1 MPGPL
6 RAEVR
11 HSLMLTAVP
20 VLAFLGGLAGWLGL
34 DPGVATWD
42 ATSLAILSATQ
53 LLGPVA
59 AGLACWIAQREQRRQ
74 LVYLRVLSARR
85 APAVPLYQLA
95 AAVLWVVVAYLA
107 VCGALVLYTVVHDG
121 VGPFSAGA
129 VVAGCLGAA
138 VHVAVGYLVGAVV
151 RWRLAAPVVALGC
164 YVAVVLN
171 MDHAGQWFYLLSPVT
186 VEISSVFVTWQR
198 GVFAAQGWW
207 LLAVLVV
214 ITALVSMTGRT
225 RPVAVATALVALLA
239 AVFAAQGVA
248 AYGGHLFADR
258 VVAIPR
264 VCEGSAPAVCVHPAF
279 RAGAGPIRQ
288 EFAPLVRRLA
298 GTPARITVLQ
308 HRAAWDRS
316 PLPPGVAP
324 LYLDDLAPG
333 FAVNARESFVRHLT
347 TTAECDIWPRPRA
360 SWYSDVVDDWLLDR
374 RPGFSWDDG
383 GAQMRL
389 ARATESQRHTWFVA
403 HFTAYRTCALT
414 ASSFASLA

>member
-1 MPGPL
+1 
-6 RAEVR
+6 
-11 HSLMLTAVP
+11 MLTAVP

-74 LVYLRVLSARR
+74 LAYLRVLSARR
-85 APAVPLYQLA
+85 APAVPLFQLA
-95 AAVLWVVVAYLA
+95 AAVLWAVVAYLA
-107 VCGALVLYTVVHDG
+107 VSGALVLYTVVHDG
-121 VGPFSAGA
+121 VGPFSTGA
-129 VVAGCLGAA
+129 VVVGCLGAA

-214 ITALVSMTGRT
+214 ITALVSLTGRI

-248 AYGGHLFADR
+248 SYGGHLFADR

-279 RAGAGPIRQ
+279 RAGVGPIRQ
-288 EFAPLVRRLA
+288 EFAPVVRRLA

-316 PLPPGVAP
+316 PLAPGVAP
-324 LYLDDLAPG
+324 LFLDDLAPG
-333 FAVNARESFVRHLT
+333 FAVNARESFVVELT
-347 TTAECDIWPRPRA
+347 GGNECWDQNGKDGR
-360 SWYSDVVDDWLLDR
+360 WYSRIVSSWLLDR
-374 RPGFSWDDG
+374 PRNASAELLPGEERFI
-383 GAQMRL
+383 
-389 ARATESQRHTWFVA
+389 RATESQRHTWFVA